1 MFVVIILYSLA
12 CGYDRKEEEE
22 EVADVDSRLLV
33 FLWLHENCVRS
44 KTSRLDRQLASDE
57 KFWEREQRMSLI
69 WECLLISTRSFVGV
83 IIM

>member
-22 EVADVDSRLLV
+22 VADVDSRLPV

-44 KTSRLDRQLASDE
+44 ETSRLDRQLASDE

-69 WECLLISTRSFVGV
+69 
-83 IIM
+83 

>member
-1 MFVVIILYSLA
+1 VFVVIILYSLA

-22 EVADVDSRLLV
+22 VADVDSRLPV

-44 KTSRLDRQLASDE
+44 ETSRLDRQLASDE

-69 WECLLISTRSFVGV
+69 
-83 IIM
+83 